1 MRDVNDPN
9 IDGSQAD
16 ASRVDASRVDVAE
29 SLERQV
35 DAILLKAPDLVRYN
49 TNFDSTPIK
58 FFYAYSYPR
67 NWEDSS
73 QAEKSFRRALFNF
86 KDSKNGGATQQIKD
100 AIVNRVKKAVLSIGS
115 IKDTLIVFMPSS
127 AGAVATKTRWSDIA
141 KELTGNESRLQVLDS
156 DKCFISRP
164 RLESYAKNNLADR
177 KADQDVMKNLVINAE
192 SELFGKNVI
201 ILDDV
206 LTTGVHVRQL
216 GNALREKGASSI
228 TSVSLCCTAPQAHH
242 TDSRYRF
249 NLEHDDYCRKHMA
262 GFKTSLDPMED
273 QVEFAKLYY
282 KESPQMEL
290 LEDPLPLKR
299 QEQVKLDPVKPE
311 AENPAEEKKEEE
323 VKKVEPI
330 KIEAK
335 EEKSKHEPIRIQFTP
350 DKLEGAREESL
361 AAEDNIKFN
370 QIKSNN
376 NMTKKDDAQVSAQ
389 VQTNLMNEQKSEQK
403 KAVKN
408 PSQAKAATAQKQ
420 KPADAPQ
427 QDSVQNQAQ
436 TPVQA
441 QGQTQVQA
449 PQDINKAINKAIDL
463 PKEIKVAYANV
474 SPILSSNG
482 EAINVSEPRFATTF
496 RLSYLNKLPSTLVTD
511 KNGKE
516 HHILDFA
523 IVPNKNHVEGKTSP
537 YLVIVKRNDAPA
549 VYGGNDMKFVDKDA
563 VVEFSLNRSQIFGK
577 ANSLGLKLDDTI
589 QLHIGRTGAGATGV
603 TLNPAEYKN
612 VDKKSLELSARV
624 SVVNSFDR
632 TIKVMYNMNKIGE
645 NRYIDRFLGSAFGY
659 QAKDKDTGM
668 PLINQ
673 YTNMPITNFN
683 FKLNRDDL
691 RFLPEADKFGNV
703 SIAIV
708 KRDLTPEHLQEKGL
722 HMEQGCEYPIN
733 DKGIKQPNYH
743 IIADPKIYKNG
754 EPNVNV
760 VAVVKLNRAEIA
772 SLPYTTESFTT
783 KEGKQVNNNYV
794 HLSSDKFGNI
804 KVNTKEYEF
813 HQVIANDQ
821 KMTSKTTVYSDEIC
835 QKERQNWEQSHPRL
849 SPEAF
854 AAKVEMEK
862 TMPNQFDI
870 YRDALKA
877 LQPQAKQQEIQEV
890 SQAQQQQPRRE
901 YKDYSQTAD
910 DNDPLSQSVH
920 TKLPF

>member
-1 MRDVNDPN
+1 MRDVDE
-9 IDGSQAD
+9 I
-16 ASRVDASRVDVAE
+16 
-29 SLERQV
+29 LE
-35 DAILLKAPDLVRYN
+35 KAPDIVKYN
-49 TNFDSTPIK
+49 TNFDSDPIK
-58 FFYAYSYPR
+58 MFYAYSYPR
-67 NWEDSS
+67 NWKEASD
-73 QAEKSFRRALFNF
+73 AEKKFRRSLFNF
-86 KDSKNGGATQQIKD
+86 KDNKNGGASEQIKN
-100 AIVNRVKKAVLSIGS
+100 AFVNRVKKAILSIGS
-115 IKDTLIVFMPSS
+115 IENTVIVFMPSS
-127 AGAVATKTRWSDIA
+127 GGALATKTRWSDIA
-141 KELTGNESRLQVLDS
+141 EVLKNNENRLQVLDS

-177 KADQDVMKNLVINAE
+177 KADQDVMKDLVINAE

-206 LTTGVHVRQL
+206 LTTGVHVRQF
-216 GNALREKGASSI
+216 GNALRERGAASI
-228 TSVSLCCTAPQAHH
+228 TSVSLCCTAPQVNHDD
-242 TDSRYRF
+242 TRYRF
-249 NLEHDDYCRKHMA
+249 NIEHDDYCRKHMA
-262 GFKTSLDPMED
+262 NFKVSLDPMED
-273 QVEFAKLYY
+273 QELFAKLYY
-282 KESPQMEL
+282 KERPQMEL
-290 LEDPLPLKR
+290 LEDPLPMK
-299 QEQVKLDPVKPE
+299 KPE
-311 AENPAEEKKEEE
+311 VVKQKEEKKD
-323 VKKVEPI
+323 
-330 KIEAK
+330 
-335 EEKSKHEPIRIQFTP
+335 PIRIQFTP
-350 DKLEGAREESL
+350 DKLEGKENLSPAL
-361 AAEDNIKFN
+361 AAEEEIK
-370 QIKSNN
+370 IKQ
-376 NMTKKDDAQVSAQ
+376 NMAKKDDAQESAQ
-389 VQTNLMNEQKSEQK
+389 VQKEQK

-408 PSQAKAATAQKQ
+408 QAEVKAVPNPSVDLQPNVETQQVPTPAKKQ
-420 KPADAPQ
+420 
-427 QDSVQNQAQ
+427 
-436 TPVQA
+436 
-441 QGQTQVQA
+441 
-449 PQDINKAINKAIDL
+449 IEL

-482 EAINVSEPRFATTF
+482 EAINVSEPRFATTI
-496 RLSYLNKLPSTLVTD
+496 RLSDLNKLPSTLVTD

-523 IVPNKNHVEGKTSP
+523 IVPNKKHVEGKTSP

-577 ANSLGLKLDDTI
+577 ANALGLKLDNNI

-632 TIKVMYNMNKIGE
+632 TIKAMYNMDKIGD
-645 NRYIDRFLGSAFGY
+645 NKYIDKFLGSAFGY

-821 KMTSKTTVYSDEIC
+821 KMTSKTTVYSDEIN